1 MSFGAA
7 SQSQWG
13 TSPNLIRFHLPV
25 TSLEQGKR
33 IVPLWPHPGLTPRVG
48 VLLLERKDR
57 SWEKV
62 EPPLPLSFL
71 SLSRISSRLVIP
83 AETVLFPA
91 G

>member
-33 IVPLWPHPGLTPRVG
+33 IVHLWPHPGLTPRVG